1 MDSEDC
7 LGIVRLL
14 IDLVNCFPD
23 LGILGDR
30 LLCLT
35 VIPVSVFAVF
45 VSLFRV
51 DLNGLLHEIVRSCCV
66 GCSFHFCLTLCFY
79 I

>member
-1 MDSEDC
+1 MYSEDR

-35 VIPVSVFAVF
+35 VVPVSVFAVF

-51 DLNGLLHEIVRSCCV
+51 DLNGFLQRSSEAAALDAV
-66 GCSFHFCLTLCFY
+66 STFA
-79 I
+79 

>member
-45 VSLFRV
+45 VSFFRV
-51 DLNGLLHEIVRSCCV
+51 DLNGFFMRSSEAAALDAV
-66 GCSFHFCLTLCFY
+66 STFA
-79 I
+79 